1 VGWDWGNIK
10 ARRRRRERLAFE
22 TVQLGEDVT
31 LYRGDCLKVMA
42 GMEPGSVD
50 AVVTDPPYNVGKP

>member
-1 VGWDWGNIK
+1 M
-10 ARRRRRERLAFE
+10 AFE